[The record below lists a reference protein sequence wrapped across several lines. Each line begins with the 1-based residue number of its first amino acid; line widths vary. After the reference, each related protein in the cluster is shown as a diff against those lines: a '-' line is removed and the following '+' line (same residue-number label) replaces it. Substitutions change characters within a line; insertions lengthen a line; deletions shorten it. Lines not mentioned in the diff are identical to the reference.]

1 MPPGSGIAYLLA
13 TKGSDMRPTPAG
25 LPARLAV
32 MFALLLTLPALAAA
46 VRPAHLALSKSDP
59 ADGTTLHALTEIRLW
74 FSAEPMDMGASSVT
88 VRILGAD
95 GKVLATGNAVRDPND
110 AKVYALGLPRGLPPA
125 SYKIAWQAMAVDGDA
140 ARGEFG
146 FTVAAH

>member
-1 MPPGSGIAYLLA
+1 
-13 TKGSDMRPTPAG
+13 MRPTLPG
-25 LPARLAV
+25 LPARFAVVRGLAL
-32 MFALLLTLPALAAA
+32 ALPILAAA
-46 VRPAHLALSKSDP
+46 SRPAHLALSKSDP
-59 ADGTTLHALTEIRLW
+59 ADGATVHALSEIRLW

-95 GKVLATGNAVRDPND
+95 GKVLATGNGVRDPQD
-110 AKVYALGLPRGLPPA
+110 AKVYAVALPRGLPPS
-125 SYKIAWQAMAVDGDA
+125 SYKIAWQTMAMDGDV